1 MVLTQEDFED
11 ALHEQTKLF
20 GGAAERFRNAIKL
33 ENKFYPERVAARASN
48 HNEKEAHMLER
59 IAAIE
64 TIVSTTSVS
73 QADVRRYTRVA
84 RWDYVHQ
91 AHGLD
96 QCGATFRLR
105 QHSNSLI
112 IQGAAAIQ
120 YFDDLTRRVFIEDAD
135 APEETYHRH
144 VLASGD
150 RVMIF
155 GLTSKAGK
163 LLNGKV
169 AVIRSSLDVT
179 TKRYQCEVERV
190 ERVEG
195 GERVKGDESVEGDE
209 KVEGKQKKQKK
220 IKASNLRLTPAGIL
234 QFKIA
239 YYRRILASTHET
251 ESFVEAVVKRVSLW
265 PLESFDT
272 PTCCGPP
279 LYSFLQ
285 DTPNGFPSPDADPDL
300 HLGHQISIVNSVL
313 HLLNYQMSWESWS
326 SLPMLIKTCSHEIG
340 LQLTTYNT
348 CVWNLVNAVR
358 DCEITNEVSE
368 MFLQHCEAYHRN
380 MRRLSLENSVRVGA
394 DKRIASKCENCG
406 AAETEK
412 QVTLRL
418 CSGCKSIHFCSVACQ
433 RKLWPQHKHECRV
446 LQKEQS
452 SGSSSGRS
460 SSSRSSSKK
469 GGKSR
474 SRALQIIK
482 RLGEVSSHGG
492 TERYNLIANVSSLL
506 HDRSL
511 HKELKWA
518 FKFGVVDL
526 FRERVTGEVL
536 VTLREAREIDGDE
549 GINTVSEILAVS
561 FNLVWLLLDKPG
573 AGPNPIMIPHEERM
587 VCFFTDG
594 PAKYY
599 TNPQSVGENRD
610 QISTPRTKD
619 IGKNQCLG
627 FWHLMECASICYRC
641 DRPSSD
647 MLARQIVRAFHKS
660 VQFPRV
666 AELVLRSLT
675 KPRCRLLSWLA
686 SDESENANSSD
697 QGGGMQ
703 YLTMVLVASL
713 VVHSQKTFARR
724 RGADSVLPAKF
735 KEKWLVSSSL
745 RKDSRWGAYIYPAV
759 DHAIAE
765 SRLVNDDDMMKCE
778 AAMKSGRPI
787 VW

>member
-1 MVLTQEDFED
+1 MLTREDFEA
-11 ALHEQTKLF
+11 ALHVQTKLF

-33 ENKFYPERVAARASN
+33 DNKLYPERGAARASN
-48 HNEKEAHMLER
+48 YIKKEAHMLER
-59 IAAIE
+59 IAALE
-64 TIVSTTSVS
+64 TIVSPISVS
-73 QADVRRYTRVA
+73 QADVRRYVRVA

-96 QCGATFRLR
+96 KCGATFRPK

-112 IQGAAAIQ
+112 VQGAAAIR

-144 VLASGD
+144 VFASGD
-150 RVMIF
+150 RVLIF

-169 AVIRSSLDVT
+169 AVIRSSFDVT
-179 TKRYQCEVERV
+179 TSRYQCEVERV

-195 GERVKGDESVEGDE
+195 DE
-209 KVEGKQKKQKK
+209 KIEGKQKK

-239 YYRRILASTHET
+239 YYRRILASTYET

-279 LYSFLQ
+279 PYSFLH
-285 DTPNGFPSPDADPDL
+285 DTPNGFSSPDADPMQSPAS
-300 HLGHQISIVNSVL
+300 LGHQVSIVNSVL

-358 DCEITNEVSE
+358 NCGITNEVSE
-368 MFLQHCEAYHRN
+368 TFLQHCEAYYCN
-380 MRRLSLENSVRVGA
+380 MQRLSLEDSVRVGA

-406 AAETEK
+406 ASETEK

-452 SGSSSGRS
+452 GSSSS
-460 SSSRSSSKK
+460 SSSSSKK

-474 SRALQIIK
+474 SRALQMIK
-482 RLGEVSSHGG
+482 RLGEVSSHGM
-492 TERYNLIANVSSLL
+492 ERYNLISNVSSLL
-506 HDRSL
+506 HDQSL

-549 GINTVSEILAVS
+549 GINAVSEVLGVS
-561 FNLVWLLLDKPG
+561 FNLLWLLLDKRG
-573 AGPNPIMIPHEERM
+573 AGPNPKMIPHEERM

-599 TNPQSVGENRD
+599 TNPQVVRENRD

-619 IGKNQCLG
+619 VGKNQCLG

-647 MLARQIVRAFHKS
+647 MLARQIVRTFHKS
-660 VQFPRV
+660 VQFSRV
-666 AELVLRSLT
+666 AELILRSLT
-675 KPRCRLLSWLA
+675 QPRCRLLSWLA
-686 SDESENANSSD
+686 SDESETVNSSD

-703 YLTMVLVASL
+703 YLAMVLVASL

-745 RKDSRWGAYIYPAV
+745 RKDSRWGACIYPAV

-765 SRLVNDDDMMKCE
+765 GRLVNDDDLMKCQ
-778 AAMKSGRPI
+778 AAMTSGRPI